1 MFFICQLRNQNSGD
15 LDMLSSSLILSKV
28 VQVAYQ
34 TATWLAGYLQKGSQ
48 FYRKFSYLN
57 ANVNLTVSRKM
68 LLVLL
73 HS

>member
-34 TATWLAGYLQKGSQ
+34 TATWLAGYLQKRSQ

-57 ANVNLTVSRKM
+57 ANVNLIVSRKM